1 MEAPKIMVTT
11 IILAGGK
18 SSRMG
23 QDKALITIQG
33 VPLLQRIATIAQE
46 CTSQV
51 YIITPW
57 IERYQSLIPADCHLI
72 LEKIRG
78 EGPLVGFF
86 QALTQVKT
94 DWVLLLACDLPNLTQ
109 FELERWLKSLRNVSK
124 NAIAFLPRNSQG
136 WEPLSGF
143 YRYNCLD
150 SLERF
155 IKSGGRSFQK
165 WLTQELVEELIVSDP
180 QILFNCNTPEDWQM
194 INNSSIIFRFD
205 IN

>member
-1 MEAPKIMVTT
+1 METPEISVTT
-11 IILAGGK
+11 IILARQK

-23 QDKALITIQG
+23 QDKALISLQG
-33 VPLLQRIATIAQE
+33 VPLLKRIATIAQE
-46 CTSQV
+46 STSQV

-57 IERYQSLIPADCHLI
+57 IESYQSLIPPGCSLI
-72 LEKIRG
+72 LEETPG

-86 QALTQVKT
+86 QALTHIET

-109 FELERWLKSLRNVSK
+109 IELERWVKCLRNVSE

-143 YRYNCLD
+143 YRYLCLN

-155 IKSGGRSFQK
+155 IKLGGRSFQK
-165 WLTQELVEELIVSDP
+165 WLTQEFVEELMVSDP
-180 QILFNCNTPEDWQM
+180 QILFNCNTPEDLQL
-194 INNSSIIFRFD
+194 INM
-205 IN
+205 